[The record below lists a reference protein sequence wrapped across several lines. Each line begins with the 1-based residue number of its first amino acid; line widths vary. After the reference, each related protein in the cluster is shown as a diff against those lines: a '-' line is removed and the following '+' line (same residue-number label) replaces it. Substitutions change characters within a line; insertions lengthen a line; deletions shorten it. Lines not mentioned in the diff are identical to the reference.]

1 MDETGPEIIVSRLG
15 RAVIP
20 NYKLSGGMSGATF
33 NINVSGTGNAEVIA
47 AAQEGMNRALK
58 QYDAT
63 LPNRVD
69 AIQRDWLKRYS

>member
-1 MDETGPEIIVSRLG
+1 
-15 RAVIP
+15 
-20 NYKLSGGMSGATF
+20 MSGATF